1 MSDALDSVLAR
12 LEATAGRKWRL
23 GTDRMAVLLGRMG
36 LEGNLGGESGTRY
49 IHVAGTN
56 GKGSTVRFVEC
67 ILESQGFQ
75 TGATYSPFVYEVTE
89 RIHLGGVSCR
99 RDDMARWIGVAM
111 AAAAGMEE
119 GEFGAPTEF
128 EIKTAAAF
136 LAWKE
141 ARSDWVG
148 LEVGL
153 GGRLDATNVVDPA
166 CSVIVSIGLDH
177 TEYLG
182 ETLEAIA
189 REKAG
194 IIKPNRP
201 VVVGELLPE
210 AQAAVRAVVAD
221 VGVPVWE
228 WERDVTVERAGEG
241 WLASWPGGSAGPF
254 VPGIPGGVMAHNAA
268 LALAACS
275 AAGALHNPAA
285 ACAALESA
293 RMPGRMERRKWRG
306 RELLLDGAHN
316 AEAARVLAASQS
328 GTVEAVVGMLE
339 GHDAGQFA
347 TALSESV
354 REVFT
359 VPIQWHRS
367 RDPYELAREFN
378 AAGLA
383 AAPCATLEEGLAR
396 LEKSDATTLLVT
408 GSFYLLG
415 EVARAG

>member
-23 GTDRMAVLLGRMG
+23 GTDRMAVLLEKMG

-67 ILESQGFQ
+67 ILESQGFR
-75 TGATYSPFVYEVTE
+75 TGATYSPYVYEVTE
-89 RIHLGGVSCR
+89 RIHLGGVPCG
-99 RDDMARWIGVAM
+99 RDEMARWIGAAM
-111 AAAAGMEE
+111 AAAEGME
-119 GEFGAPTEF
+119 GGDFGAPTEF

-141 ARSDWVG
+141 ARADWVA

-153 GGRLDATNVVDPA
+153 GGRLDASNVVDPA

-189 REKAG
+189 LEKAG
-194 IIKPNRP
+194 IVKPGRP
-201 VVVGELLPE
+201 VVVGDLLPE
-210 AQAAVRAVVAD
+210 ALTAVRAVAAD
-221 VGVPVWE
+221 VGAPVWE
-228 WERDVTVERAGEG
+228 WERDVMVEPSGED
-241 WLASWPGGSAGPF
+241 WCAKWPGGSAGPF
-254 VPGIPGGVMAHNAA
+254 VPGIQGGAMAHNAA

-285 ACAALESA
+285 ACTALGAATL
-293 RMPGRMERRKWRG
+293 PGRMERRTWRG
-306 RELLLDGAHN
+306 RALLLDGAHN
-316 AEAARVLAASQS
+316 AEAARVLAASLS
-328 GTVEAVVGMLE
+328 GTVDAVVGMLE
-339 GHDAGQFA
+339 GHDAVQFA
-347 TALSESV
+347 AALSKSV
-354 REVFT
+354 REVIT

-367 RDPYELAREFN
+367 RDPIELAREFT
-378 AAGLA
+378 AAGLN
-383 AAPCATLEEGLAR
+383 AAPCATLEKGLTM
-396 LEKSDATTLLVT
+396 LEESDATTLLVT